1 MELFIPS
8 VLVLLLAAAVVFF
21 VLPRFG
27 APVLALISVA
37 LLVFGIYHHINAF
50 GTEYKLSTWHLGLVS
65 YAPYIMIGGLLVVI
79 GFYLLSISPLGK
91 ANAGTTAPSMPEIP
105 TIAEMPPANTATNV
119 MTSGVN
125 NALKAAGNV
134 AGVAAIKNAG
144 NVANSAA
151 TAVNNAITEATT
163 GITNVFNKAKN
174 AVVGNINANMKNKPA
189 NVKMNNN
196 AKPVNN
202 KVPGLGFPLSQV

>member
-27 APVLALISVA
+27 ASVLALISVV
-37 LLVFGIYHHINAF
+37 LLVFGIHQHMNAF

-65 YAPYIMIGGLLVVI
+65 YAPYVMIGGLLLVI

-144 NVANSAA
+144 NVANDAVSAMNQV
-151 TAVNNAITEATT
+151 TNT
-163 GITNVFNKAKN
+163 ITNVFNKAKN